1 MWQNLNS
8 DFTKNAQ
15 LQENVNRGQSQACQ
29 SLFCQRHVCEEVP
42 LRGSDSAA
50 SALRG
55 VLQPGLQGSRDVPPG
70 IRRRLPDLSSTRTH
84 GAEMQLLLPGEGA
97 PVSFLATPTHEKDST
112 SLRAQAGP
120 GPRLSPLTAGGLRQ
134 PRS

>member
-42 LRGSDSAA
+42 PRGSDRAA
-50 SALRG
+50 SALRV
-55 VLQPGLQGSRDVPPG
+55 VLQPGLQGTRDVPPG
-70 IRRRLPDLSSTRTH
+70 IGRRLPNLSSIRMH
-84 GAEMQLLLPGEGA
+84 GAEVQLLLPGEGV
-97 PVSFLATPTHEKDST
+97 PVSFSWRHQHTRGAARHSE
-112 SLRAQAGP
+112 LRLDQDP
-120 GPRLSPLTAGGLRQ
+120 G
-134 PRS
+134 